1 MPDRP
6 PDEQSAVDDA
16 ALRVE
21 NAALRAEVEEL
32 RASEAAVRADHAEL
46 KSMVAVLTGQVAQL
60 ERVVREQADEIA
72 ELKRQA
78 AGDSSN
84 SSRPPSSDA
93 PWAKKP
99 AKMRSS
105 RTRSGRKSGKQPGSS
120 SSSRCLIDDPDE
132 RLEIR
137 PGRCRSCDASLV
149 EAAEHGHRRRQIVDI
164 QPAPP
169 PKVTEYVRI
178 SKVCACCGV
187 VTTPGWDD
195 EAVPVEHVGIV
206 AAPGS
211 PVRIGP
217 ETLARAALLT
227 CAHYLPV
234 GRARDLLETLT
245 AIDVSTGFLAAIR
258 GRAAR
263 QLEKKFLGH
272 MRNLLATAPV
282 LHADETPGR
291 ATGSLAYV
299 HVACTE
305 YLTLMHVGD
314 RSAASIDAGGV
325 LGQFTGV
332 LVRDGYAGYA
342 HLQAAH
348 AWCGAHLLRDLRS
361 ISDADPDGQLWAQ
374 AMANTL
380 LEANRAAHA
389 ARDRG
394 ADRLDE
400 ATLKQIRN
408 HYLGALARGNTDN
421 QGEHSKLADK
431 ARTLIT
437 RFRRF
442 EDMILRFAADLSVP
456 FTNNEAERA
465 CRPVKIQ
472 QRTSGGCWRTLQG
485 LTTSPSS
492 SPTWTQPPN
501 GDSTNSTPSA
511 NSSPPAHGYHPHS
524 NQLNSNPRTRSRRS
538 SRRCAASGTGSRRC
552 AAPTSRRRTG
562 NCGRWAC
569 RHGRTSSSAK
579 WYDSY
584 WKPTTSRRFL
594 AIHTVSGKGGAVT
607 PRCGRCR
614 KPGPVPCG
622 SSRVTSPTASA
633 ARTTR
638 SS

>member
-21 NAALRAEVEEL
+21 NAALRAEVEQL

-137 PGRCRSCDASLV
+137 PGRFRSFDASLV

-380 LEANRAAHA
+380 LEANRAAHE

-485 LTTSPSS
+485 LTDFAIVQSYLDTATKWGLDKLDALRQLFTTGAWLP
-492 SPTWTQPPN
+492 PTLK
-501 GDSTNSTPSA
+501 
-511 NSSPPAHGYHPHS
+511 PAE
-524 NQLNSNPRTRSRRS
+524 
-538 SRRCAASGTGSRRC
+538 
-552 AAPTSRRRTG
+552 
-562 NCGRWAC
+562 
-569 RHGRTSSSAK
+569 
-579 WYDSY
+579 
-584 WKPTTSRRFL
+584 
-594 AIHTVSGKGGAVT
+594 
-607 PRCGRCR
+607 
-614 KPGPVPCG
+614 
-622 SSRVTSPTASA
+622 
-633 ARTTR
+633 
-638 SS
+638 